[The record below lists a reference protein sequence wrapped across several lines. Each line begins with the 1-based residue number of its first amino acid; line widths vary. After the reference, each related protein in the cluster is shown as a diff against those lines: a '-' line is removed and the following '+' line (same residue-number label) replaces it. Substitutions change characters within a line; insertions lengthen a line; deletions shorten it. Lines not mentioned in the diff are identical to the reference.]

1 MQNNVKNWKLSVQA
15 IIKKKK
21 KTTNNKMI
29 QKSQYSSYRIVL
41 R

>member
-15 IIKKKK
+15 IIKKKTK
-21 KTTNNKMI
+21 TNNKMI

>member
-15 IIKKKK
+15 IIKKKQ
-21 KTTNNKMI
+21 TNNKMT
-29 QKSQYSSYRIVL
+29 QKSQYSSYRILL

>member
-15 IIKKKK
+15 IIKKNKQ
-21 KTTNNKMI
+21 TNNKMI